1 MRILGIDYGDRSIG
15 LALSDKLRITAQ
27 TIGRYQVKN
36 RKAAALYFKDLVEQ
50 HQVSKIVI
58 GLPLQMDGS
67 EGSRAEKTREFAQ
80 WLEKTVGLPVVFWD
94 ERLTTKQAL
103 QVLHQQK
110 KDGREKKK
118 LKDQVAATIILS
130 NYLESERE
138 TSHVSENHLLSLLK
152 AVLLGSIII
161 LKLQILLQPLTK

>member
-15 LALSDKLRITAQ
+15 LAISDKLFITAHA
-27 TIGRYQVKN
+27 IGRYQVNNK
-36 RKAAALYFKDLVEQ
+36 KADALYFKDLVKQ

-67 EGSRAEKTREFAQ
+67 EGTRVEKTREFAR
-80 WLEKTVGLPVVFWD
+80 WLEKILGLPVLFWD
-94 ERLTTKQAL
+94 ERLTTRQAM
-103 QVLHQQK
+103 QVLQQQK
-110 KDGREKKK
+110 MNGRKKKK

-138 TSHVSENHLLSLLK
+138 NSHVPENR
-152 AVLLGSIII
+152 
-161 LKLQILLQPLTK
+161 

>member
-27 TIGRYQVKN
+27 TLGRYRVKN
-36 RKAAALYFKDLVEQ
+36 KKDDASYFKDLVKE

-67 EGSRAEKTREFAQ
+67 EGARVEKTREFAR
-80 WLEKTVGLPVVFWD
+80 WLEKVLGLPIVFWD

-103 QVLHQQK
+103 DILHQQK
-110 KDGREKKK
+110 LNGRKKK
-118 LKDQVAATIILS
+118 NLKDQVAANLILS

-138 TSHVSENHLLSLLK
+138 ASHDEDH
-152 AVLLGSIII
+152 
-161 LKLQILLQPLTK
+161 

>member
-15 LALSDKLRITAQ
+15 LAISDKLFITAHA
-27 TIGRYQVKN
+27 IGRYQVKN
-36 RKAAALYFKDLVEQ
+36 KKADALYFKDLVKQ

-67 EGSRAEKTREFAQ
+67 EGTRVEKTREFAR
-80 WLEKTVGLPVVFWD
+80 WLEKILGLPVLFWD
-94 ERLTTKQAL
+94 ERLTTRQAM
-103 QVLHQQK
+103 QVLQQQNIN
-110 KDGREKKK
+110 GRKKKK

-138 TSHVSENHLLSLLK
+138 NSHVPENR
-152 AVLLGSIII
+152 
-161 LKLQILLQPLTK
+161 

>member
-15 LALSDKLRITAQ
+15 LAISDKLFIAAHA
-27 TIGRYQVKN
+27 IGRYQVKN
-36 RKAAALYFKDLVEQ
+36 RKADALYFKDLVKQ

-67 EGSRAEKTREFAQ
+67 EGTRVEKTREFAR
-80 WLEKTVGLPVVFWD
+80 WLEKILGLPIVFWD
-94 ERLTTKQAL
+94 ERLTTRQAL
-103 QVLHQQK
+103 QVLHEQNI
-110 KDGREKKK
+110 DGRKKKK

-138 TSHVSENHLLSLLK
+138 NSHVPENF
-152 AVLLGSIII
+152 
-161 LKLQILLQPLTK
+161 

>member
-27 TIGRYQVKN
+27 TFGRYQVKN
-36 RKAAALYFKDLVEQ
+36 RKEDASYFKGLVKQ

-67 EGSRAEKTREFAQ
+67 EGARVEKTREFAR
-80 WLEKTVGLPVVFWD
+80 WLEKILGLPIVFWD

-103 QVLHQQK
+103 GILHQQK
-110 KDGREKKK
+110 MNGRKKK
-118 LKDQVAATIILS
+118 KFKDQVAATLILS
-130 NYLESERE
+130 NYLESERRACHGE
-138 TSHVSENHLLSLLK
+138 DL
-152 AVLLGSIII
+152 
-161 LKLQILLQPLTK
+161 

>member
-27 TIGRYQVKN
+27 AIGRYEIKN
-36 RKAAALYFKDLVEQ
+36 RKKDAQYFKDLVEQ
-50 HQVSKIVI
+50 NQVSKIVI

-67 EGSRAEKTREFAQ
+67 EGPRAEKTREFAR
-80 WLEKTVGLPVVFWD
+80 WMEKTLGIPIVFWD

-103 QVLHQQK
+103 QILHDQK
-110 KDGREKKK
+110 IDGRKKKK

-130 NYLESERE
+130 DYLESERE
-138 TSHVSENHLLSLLK
+138 ASRVSENH
-152 AVLLGSIII
+152 
-161 LKLQILLQPLTK
+161 

>member
-1 MRILGIDYGDRSIG
+1 MKILGIDYGDSSIG
-15 LALSDKLRITAQ
+15 LAISDKLFVTAHP
-27 TIGRYQVKN
+27 IGRYRVQN
-36 RKAAALYFKDLVEQ
+36 RKADALYFRDLVKK

-67 EGSRAEKTREFAQ
+67 EGVRVKKTREFAR
-80 WLEKTVGLPVVFWD
+80 WLEKTVGLPIKFWD
-94 ERLTTKQAL
+94 ERLTTRQAL

-110 KDGREKKK
+110 MDGRKKKK

-138 TSHVSENHLLSLLK
+138 NSHVPENL
-152 AVLLGSIII
+152 
-161 LKLQILLQPLTK
+161 

>member
-15 LALSDKLRITAQ
+15 LAISDKLFIAAHAM
-27 TIGRYQVKN
+27 GRYQVKN
-36 RKAAALYFKDLVEQ
+36 RKADALNFKDLVKK
-50 HQVSKIVI
+50 HQVSKVVI

-67 EGSRAEKTREFAQ
+67 EGIRVEKTKEFAR
-80 WLEKTVGLPVVFWD
+80 WLEKTVRLPIVFWD

-103 QVLHQQK
+103 RVLHQQK
-110 KDGREKKK
+110 IDGRKKKK

-138 TSHVSENHLLSLLK
+138 NSHVPENF
-152 AVLLGSIII
+152 
-161 LKLQILLQPLTK
+161 

>member
-15 LALSDKLRITAQ
+15 LAISDKLFITAHA
-27 TIGRYQVKN
+27 IGRYQVKN
-36 RKAAALYFKDLVEQ
+36 KKADALYFKDLVKQ

-67 EGSRAEKTREFAQ
+67 EGTRVEKTREFAR
-80 WLEKTVGLPVVFWD
+80 WLEKILGLPVLFWD
-94 ERLTTKQAL
+94 ERLTTRQAM
-103 QVLHQQK
+103 QVLQQQK
-110 KDGREKKK
+110 INGRKKKK

-138 TSHVSENHLLSLLK
+138 NSHVPENR
-152 AVLLGSIII
+152 
-161 LKLQILLQPLTK
+161 

>member
-15 LALSDKLRITAQ
+15 LAISDKLFITAHA
-27 TIGRYQVKN
+27 IGRYQVKN
-36 RKAAALYFKDLVEQ
+36 KKADALYFKDLVKK

-67 EGSRAEKTREFAQ
+67 EGTRVEKTREFAR
-80 WLEKTVGLPVVFWD
+80 WLEKILGLPVLFWD
-94 ERLTTKQAL
+94 ERLTTRQAM
-103 QVLHQQK
+103 QVLQQQK
-110 KDGREKKK
+110 INGRKKKK

-138 TSHVSENHLLSLLK
+138 NSHVPENR
-152 AVLLGSIII
+152 
-161 LKLQILLQPLTK
+161 